1 MIDPISTQ
9 AATGAVGG
17 AGGVG
22 QAGLAEP
29 SGLGGPGQA
38 NQKDAAQF
46 AEAMQQGI
54 DPGAQAGQTPGVN
67 TDANVLEGLDK
78 MSADMRAA
86 QQNIVESTSGMG
98 DMGNLIRTQFEVAQL
113 TTTQT
118 MVGQVGQKTS
128 QGTQQLLK
136 GQ

>member
-17 AGGVG
+17 TGGIG
-22 QAGLAEP
+22 QTGVAEP
-29 SGLGGPGQA
+29 SGLGGPGQV
-38 NQKDAAQF
+38 NQSDATRF
-46 AEAMQQGI
+46 AEAVQGV
-54 DPGAQAGQTPGVN
+54 DPGAQAGQTPGADTGV
-67 TDANVLEGLDK
+67 NVLEGLDK

-86 QQNIVESTSGMG
+86 QQSMLESTSGMG
-98 DMGNLIRTQFEVAQL
+98 AMGDLIRTQFEVAQL
-113 TTTQT
+113 TTAQT

>member
-17 AGGVG
+17 VG
-22 QAGLAEP
+22 QSGLAEP
-29 SGLGGPGQA
+29 SALGGPGPV
-38 NQKDAAQF
+38 NQNDAARF
-46 AEAMQQGI
+46 SEAMQQGL
-54 DPGAQAGQTPGVN
+54 DPGAGQMPDVNAGN
-67 TDANVLEGLDK
+67 NVLEGIDK

-86 QQNIVESTSGMG
+86 QSGIMDATSGMG
-98 DMGNLIRTQFEVAQL
+98 EMGALLRTQFEVAQL